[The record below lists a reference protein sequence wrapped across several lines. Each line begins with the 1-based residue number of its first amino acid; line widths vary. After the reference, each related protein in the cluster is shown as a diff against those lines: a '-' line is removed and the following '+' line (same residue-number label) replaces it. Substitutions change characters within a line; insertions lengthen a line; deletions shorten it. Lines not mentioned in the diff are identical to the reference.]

1 MGAQPLP
8 SLLSILLQLLLHAG
22 SDVSQFPEAEQQASG
37 LAWQLPS
44 ADPTFLAPDPR
55 RPALENAPGSAIPDL
70 AVDLAGVG
78 AHHPEPGSTLN
89 PKICRSASIAQ
100 QSARSIIYIAV
111 FDVSRNGLHMR
122 ILPSHAPIALPRDRC
137 GHLSSAS

>member
-8 SLLSILLQLLLHAG
+8 SLLSILLQLLLQA

-55 RPALENAPGSAIPDL
+55 RPALETRGAP
-70 AVDLAGVG
+70 
-78 AHHPEPGSTLN
+78 
-89 PKICRSASIAQ
+89 
-100 QSARSIIYIAV
+100 QSQ
-111 FDVSRNGLHMR
+111 
-122 ILPSHAPIALPRDRC
+122 ILPLISQVLAPTIRSRAQP
-137 GHLSSAS
+137 